1 MTSGAQT
8 SPAAGR
14 RDAAIELADPGPR
27 GWGRVRRA
35 AGWLQLVAAS
45 AVVLAV
51 FAQVYLIGAY
61 IFGAGEGALDAHKAV
76 GWTANELEGVV
87 LICALVAWL
96 PRRDILLSL
105 GLAVIG
111 TVQVSLAEAYRWVGG
126 LHPLF
131 ALVVFVTAA
140 VIVRRRLAA
149 YGVRPRRR

>member
-1 MTSGAQT
+1 
-8 SPAAGR
+8 
-14 RDAAIELADPGPR
+14 
-27 GWGRVRRA
+27 
-35 AGWLQLVAAS
+35 
-45 AVVLAV
+45 
-51 FAQVYLIGAY
+51 
-61 IFGAGEGALDAHKAV
+61 
-76 GWTANELEGVV
+76 
-87 LICALVAWL
+87 
-96 PRRDILLSL
+96 LSL